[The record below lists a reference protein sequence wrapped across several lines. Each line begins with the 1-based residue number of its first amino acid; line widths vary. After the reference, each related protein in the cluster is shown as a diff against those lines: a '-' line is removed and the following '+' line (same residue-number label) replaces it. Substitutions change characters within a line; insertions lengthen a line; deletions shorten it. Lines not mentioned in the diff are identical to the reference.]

1 MVKLLDGT
9 TLGAIADRSRIIV
22 RNFVLFTVKDGAGL
36 PALFGFTDFGED
48 VAIDSV
54 DGVTGATVNRSYAGD
69 SAPLVALDPIPMKI
83 GLEVDTKQVI
93 LNSLHPAVMAMH
105 RGHDC
110 RNAPVQIHRAYL
122 STVSILPVALPRC
135 RRLGFVNT
143 APEEIAAA
151 DGASQLKI
159 EVVSVTRE
167 LTRTNPAKRS
177 DETERLRSGDRFR
190 RYSGTAYQWPIWWG
204 EAKAKPAG
212 SKSGN

>member
-1 MVKLLDGT
+1 
-9 TLGAIADRSRIIV
+9 
-22 RNFVLFTVKDGAGL
+22 
-36 PALFGFTDFGED
+36 
-48 VAIDSV
+48 
-54 DGVTGATVNRSYAGD
+54 VNRSYAGD

-83 GLEVDTKQVI
+83 GLEVDTTQVI
-93 LNSLHPAVMAMH
+93 FNPLHPAVLLMH

-122 STVSILPVALPRC
+122 SAVSMLPVALPRC
-135 RRLGFVNT
+135 RGLGFVNA
-143 APEEIAAA
+143 APEEIAGP
-151 DGASQLKI
+151 DGQSKLRI
-159 EVVSVTRE
+159 GVVSVTRE

-177 DETERLRSGDRFR
+177 DETQRLRSGDRFR

>member
-1 MVKLLDGT
+1 MVKLLDGA

-22 RNFVLFTVKDGAGL
+22 RNLVLFTVKDFEGA
-36 PALFGFTDFGED
+36 PQLFGFTDYGED
-48 VAIDSV
+48 VALDIV
-54 DGVTGATVNRSYAGD
+54 DGVSGLTVKRNYAGD
-69 SAPLVALDPIPMKI
+69 HAPLVALDPIPMKI
-83 GLEVDTKQVI
+83 GLEVDTTQVM
-93 LNSLHPAVMAMH
+93 LNPLHPAVQAMH

-122 STVSILPVALPRC
+122 SATSMLPVALPRC

-143 APEEIAAA
+143 APEEIAGP
-151 DGASQLKI
+151 DGQSQLRI
-159 EVVSVTRE
+159 GVVSVTRE

-177 DETERLRSGDRFR
+177 DETQRLRSGDRFR

-212 SKSGN
+212 SKSGS